1 MGQSEL
7 LDTCLQLTY
16 FVFVLSEHIVFSH
29 VFIIQFDVRSQRPVF
44 PGRQMGC
51 LYLRRKRT
59 RADLCPGFPEGPKWQ
74 ISKNGGVQPRWRGDG
89 KELFHRSADQSVMA
103 VELRLGAAVEAGT
116 PKALFQ
122 APRNNFDDAI
132 SGINYA
138 MTRDGQQFI
147 VLTAPLDRSPEAL
160 TAVLNWTSLLRR

>member
-1 MGQSEL
+1 
-7 LDTCLQLTY
+7 
-16 FVFVLSEHIVFSH
+16 
-29 VFIIQFDVRSQRPVF
+29 
-44 PGRQMGC
+44 
-51 LYLRRKRT
+51 
-59 RADLCPGFPEGPKWQ
+59 
-74 ISKNGGVQPRWRGDG
+74 
-89 KELFHRSADQSVMA
+89 LFHRSADQSVMA